1 MKKLILY
8 IFFFVFL
15 ILSADIN
22 AQCSVC
28 RLGAESHIDHRENER
43 GRGLNKGILYL
54 MSVPYLMGGIA
65 GVIWWRNKKK
75 N

>member
-8 IFFFVFL
+8 FFFFVFL
-15 ILSADIN
+15 LSSTDIN

-28 RLGAESHIDHRENER
+28 RLGAESHIDHRENDR